1 MRYKRIMTKR
11 ISQIFCLMVIMAGL
25 AVFGSLVPHVWAG
38 EYKIGPGDVLDI
50 SVWQNPDLTRK
61 VVVLPDGTISF
72 PLAGEITVEG
82 LTVADLEATLVSSLE
97 KYVTDPILTVSVSQT
112 NSMMIYIIGQVRAPG
127 RFLIQDDINVLQALS
142 LAGGLNAFAD
152 EKEIQV
158 FRKNGQKPTLFEFNY
173 KEVEKGEN
181 LEQNITLQRGDVI
194 VVK

>member
-1 MRYKRIMTKR
+1 MTKR
-11 ISQIFCLMVIMAGL
+11 ITRIFCLMVVMAGV
-25 AVFGSLVPHVWAG
+25 AVFGSLVPQVWAG
-38 EYKIGPGDVLDI
+38 EYKIGPGDMLDI
-50 SVWQNPDLTRK
+50 SVWQNPDLSRQ

-72 PLAGEITVEG
+72 PLAGEISVEG
-82 LTVADLEATLVSSLE
+82 LTVTDLEAALVSSLE
-97 KYVTDPILTVSVSQT
+97 KYVTDPILTVSVNQT

-142 LAGGLNAFAD
+142 LAGGLNSFAD

-158 FRKNGQKPTLFEFNY
+158 FRKNGQKTTLFEFNY

-181 LEQNITLQRGDVI
+181 LEQNITLKRGDVI